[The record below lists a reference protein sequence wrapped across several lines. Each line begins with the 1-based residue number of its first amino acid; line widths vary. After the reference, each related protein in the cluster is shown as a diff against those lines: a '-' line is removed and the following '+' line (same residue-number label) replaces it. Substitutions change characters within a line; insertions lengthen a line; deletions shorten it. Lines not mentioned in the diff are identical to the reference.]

1 MNIVRG
7 RVAHPIRSLLHDINL
22 CTCADEVKQ
31 FHDVVIS
38 HSYAPDRARFTQLNA
53 VGAAM
58 DIDITA
64 HRVDIAK
71 PIDARF
77 APGQPENARQH
88 PVAFRK
94 TGTEIRRIRL
104 TCRATACKY
113 RVLRTTS
120 TDFGANNVPPA
131 RGTEAAKA
139 LAHSIF
145 RGRYHIGAQWLSCDV
160 AQPEILLGNI
170 YEN

>member
-58 DIDITA
+58 DIDIAA

-71 PIDARF
+71 PIDTGF
-77 APGQPENARQH
+77 APGQPENPRQH
-88 PVAFRK
+88 PVALRK
-94 TGTEIRRIRL
+94 TRTQIRRIRF

-113 RVLRTTS
+113 RVLRTAS
-120 TDFGANNVPPA
+120 ADFGANNVPPA

-139 LAHSIF
+139 LTRPIC